1 VEEDLPDSL
10 RERVE
15 VETEGDDMA
24 SWIRPKGWISISRD
38 CRRGESSNPNL
49 EFEEGGG
56 KREKREERGERRRG
70 EGEERRREGEKERRE
85 EKEAKKVSE

>member
-1 VEEDLPDSL
+1 MEEDLPDSL

-15 VETEGDDMA
+15 VEAEGDDMA

-49 EFEEGGG
+49 EFEGGG

-70 EGEERRREGEKERRE
+70 EGEERRRERE
-85 EKEAKKVSE
+85 EKRRRRRR

>member
-1 VEEDLPDSL
+1 MEEDLSDSL

-49 EFEEGGG
+49 EFEGGG
-56 KREKREERGERRRG
+56 KREKRRERREK
-70 EGEERRREGEKERRE
+70 EGRRRREEERRREREKRGEGGE
-85 EKEAKKVSE
+85 EGE

>member
-15 VETEGDDMA
+15 VEAEGDDMA

-49 EFEEGGG
+49 EFEGGG
-56 KREKREERGERRRG
+56 KREKRRERREK
-70 EGEERRREGEKERRE
+70 EGRRRREEERKRRE
-85 EKEAKKVSE
+85 GGEEGE